1 MTQDEKRSFWDRLFG
16 RNQPSSAREERVVEY
31 IIHRLGEGA
40 HLGDVV
46 REEYVR
52 RNASPPGDRGDL
64 CRSQAHRSRAP
75 ALEAGLRIGGTRSWK
90 ASTIA
95 ARADETGS
103 LSSLYNLDSQAP
115 KMEAGCRSTNTSV
128 RTVTSLM

>member
-46 REEYVR
+46 KEEYVR
-52 RNASPPGDRGDL
+52 RNASREEVEEICARPELIQTAREHLQEDFGSGDL
-64 CRSQAHRSRAP
+64 DP
-75 ALEAGLRIGGTRSWK
+75 TRRQK
-90 ASTIA
+90 
-95 ARADETGS
+95 
-103 LSSLYNLDSQAP
+103 
-115 KMEAGCRSTNTSV
+115 
-128 RTVTSLM
+128 